1 LLGKIE
7 LITGKGAIMANKNNL
22 NDIELAQYLN
32 AKFCHELAGTIGA
45 VDNGVEFLEEAEGE
59 MKQKAVDLI
68 KVSAKQSINRLLF
81 YRNAYG
87 IAKNIGEA
95 DLDDIE
101 KLVHGFTESTKVS
114 VNLDKNRIRNN
125 NIYISTETKR
135 LLLCLIVLG
144 FSNLIRGGEIKIYG
158 WLEGNSQ
165 SICVEACDSNYK
177 YDEEKEEILLGLS
190 QNYEL
195 STNNVH
201 YAYSHKLSK
210 KVEAELSVQ
219 HNQDSILYTIKQEV

>member
-1 LLGKIE
+1 
-7 LITGKGAIMANKNNL
+7 MDDNKDL
-22 NDIELAQYLN
+22 TDIKLAQYLN
-32 AKFCHELAGTIGA
+32 AKFCHELAGTVGA

-59 MKQKAVDLI
+59 MQQKAVDLI
-68 KVSAKQSINRLLF
+68 KTSAKQSINRLLF

-101 KLVHGFTESTKVS
+101 KLVKGFADNSKVN
-114 VNLDKNRIRNN
+114 VNIDKNQIRNN

-135 LLLCLIVLG
+135 LLLCLVALG

-158 WLEGNSQ
+158 HNHGDSQ
-165 SICVEACDSNYK
+165 SIFVEACDSSYK
-177 YDEEKEEILLGLS
+177 YDEEKEEILLGS
-190 QNYEL
+190 KQDYEL

-201 YAYSHKLSK
+201 YVYTGKLSQ
-210 KVEAELSVQ
+210 KVEAKVTIQ
-219 HNQDSILYTIKQEV
+219 HNFESILYSIEQKV